1 MTAHFVAYYRVSTD
15 KQGRSGLGLEAQRA
29 AVKAHVSDA
38 HGTVAAEFVEVESGR
53 KKDRPQSLGEIFCIY
68 IKGLRKRQ
76 VRQRRSE
83 TNKTERCQ
91 WACRI
96 SASAIDSKD
105 SKRSRPDTQL
115 AAALAA
121 ARVHRA
127 VLVIAKLDR
136 LARNVHFVSGLMES
150 GVEFVAADMPTVNR
164 LTVHILAAVAEEEAR
179 MISARTKAA
188 LAAAK
193 ARGVRLGNP
202 NLAAGSPAQARAAN
216 AVKTGRAQ
224 LRAADVLP
232 FIEQARRAGATT
244 LQQLADA
251 LAARGVPTPS
261 GRGRRWHPVQVARI
275 VGRHQEAA
283 GTADVPLAE
292 VAA

>member
-1 MTAHFVAYYRVSTD
+1 MSVNRFVAYYRVSTD
-15 KQGRSGLGLEAQRA
+15 KQGRSGLGLGLDAQRA
-29 AVKAHVSDA
+29 AVEVHVASA
-38 HGTVAAEFVEVESGR
+38 RGAVAAEFVEVESGR
-53 KKDRPQSLGEIFCIY
+53 RRDRP
-68 IKGLRKRQ
+68 
-76 VRQRRSE
+76 
-83 TNKTERCQ
+83 
-91 WACRI
+91 
-96 SASAIDSKD
+96 
-105 SKRSRPDTQL
+105 QL

-121 ARVHRA
+121 ARAHRA

-150 GVEFVAADMPTVNR
+150 GVEFVAADMPKVNR

-202 NLAAGSPAQARAAN
+202 NLHAGSPDQARAAN

-224 LRAADVLP
+224 MRASDVLP
-232 FIEQARRAGATT
+232 IIEQARRAGATT

-261 GRGRRWHPVQVARI
+261 GRGQRWHPGQVARI
-275 VGRHQEAA
+275 VGRHRTAT
-283 GTADVPLAE
+283 GTSAVALAE
-292 VAA
+292 SVA

>member
-1 MTAHFVAYYRVSTD
+1 MNAPRFVAYYRVSTD

-29 AVKAHVSDA
+29 AVEAHV
-38 HGTVAAEFVEVESGR
+38 AAARGAVCAGFVEVESGR
-53 KKDRPQSLGEIFCIY
+53 KRDRP
-68 IKGLRKRQ
+68 
-76 VRQRRSE
+76 
-83 TNKTERCQ
+83 
-91 WACRI
+91 
-96 SASAIDSKD
+96 
-105 SKRSRPDTQL
+105 QL
-115 AAALAA
+115 AAALVA

-202 NLAAGSPAQARAAN
+202 NLAAGSPEQARVAN
-216 AVKTGRAQ
+216 AAKIGRAQ
-224 LRAADVLP
+224 ARAADVLP

-244 LQQLADA
+244 LQQLAAA
-251 LAARGVPTPS
+251 LEARGVPTPS
-261 GRGRRWHPVQVARI
+261 GCGSRWHPVQVAR
-275 VGRHQEAA
+275 VLGRYRVPGGSLATAVPATEA
-283 GTADVPLAE
+283 TA
-292 VAA
+292 